1 MIGTSGVVTR
11 DKRDKR
17 GCAVLSGWLDPPQ
30 GIVINL
36 GGIAV
41 TISRSHDTSVDA
53 LRCGKE
59 ESYLVQEE
67 KVSFL
72 VTAVLTVE
80 LQPHNSTNA
89 SGTGWQFDTSITL
102 ISR

>member
-17 GCAVLSGWLDPPQ
+17 GRAVLSGWLDPPQ

-53 LRCGKE
+53 LRCVKK
-59 ESYLVQEE
+59 SYIFSAGRKGLMF
-67 KVSFL
+67 SCGGS
-72 VTAVLTVE
+72 
-80 LQPHNSTNA
+80 H
-89 SGTGWQFDTSITL
+89 SGIAAP
-102 ISR
+102 